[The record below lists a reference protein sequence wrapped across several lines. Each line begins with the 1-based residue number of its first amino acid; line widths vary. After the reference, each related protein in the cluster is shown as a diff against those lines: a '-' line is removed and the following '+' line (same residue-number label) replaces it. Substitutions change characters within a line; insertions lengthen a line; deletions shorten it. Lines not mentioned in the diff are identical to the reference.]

1 MKTVEAR
8 LKVSATDA
16 TGGVFKGLASK
27 MDRVSRQAAEFNRRN
42 TASAR
47 QQVQDFDRLNA
58 LYVKAMAAVS
68 VGYVAKEA
76 YTDFSGRERQLTR
89 IAITA
94 KATDVELNEARES
107 VARLSKEFAAP
118 PEKVVE
124 SLDTLIASGKSMREA
139 LDFLPDVV
147 KTAQAANTEYADMA
161 KTAGVLAGAMDITK
175 EKMQAAFDVM
185 LTQGKAGAFE
195 MKDMAA
201 ELPTVANAY
210 SVLGD
215 KGMDGLVRLN
225 AMLQTLREGTATSAD
240 AAVQAV
246 NIFGKVNSQ
255 ETRNKFKKM
264 GIDLEKEMTSATKRG
279 VAPIEAFT
287 DITRKALKGNMNNL
301 SLLFEDTQ
309 VKLGMTSLLD
319 KPDSYKRFL
328 AAGRDPGAQGAVDR
342 DVKRILQ
349 DPQTGID
356 RMKASMDRAA
366 QSFGKAVEEPVTAV
380 LNTLSEATDME
391 SAARAGL
398 EKRGFTG
405 WRKEWEL
412 INRLPIGT
420 FPAAKDYEQI
430 AREGGYVPADRPDLK
445 NMQKR
450 MPFAYNVLGRQP
462 NRPISKTPEKFA
474 MPDAFNYQNPLAS
487 FIDKQDAA
495 LSAAS
500 KASGDEIKG
509 GGEEAGRALLDAG
522 TQLARMITAAAADAA
537 RILNSVKVNVNTSGL
552 VTKPTVNANVGR
564 TDTFVR
570 SPNTGHQ

>member
-1 MKTVEAR
+1 VKTVEAR

-16 TGGVFKGLASK
+16 TGGVFKGIASK

-58 LYVKAMAAVS
+58 LYTKALAAVS
-68 VGYVAKEA
+68 VVYVAKEA
-76 YTDFSGRERQLTR
+76 YTDFAGRERQLTR

-94 KATDVELNEARES
+94 KATDEELNQARES

-124 SLDTLIASGKSMREA
+124 SLDTLIASGKSMGEA

-195 MKDMAA
+195 MKDMAT
-201 ELPTVANAY
+201 ELPGVANAY
-210 SVLGD
+210 SLLGD
-215 KGMDGLVRLN
+215 KGMDGLIRLN

-246 NIFGKVNSQ
+246 NIFGKVNSG

-264 GIDLEKEMTSATKRG
+264 GIDLEAEMKAATKRG

-287 DITRKALKGNMNNL
+287 DITRKALKGNLQNL
-301 SLLFEDTQ
+301 SLLFEDQQ
-309 VKLGMTSLLD
+309 VRLGMTSLLD

-366 QSFGKAVEEPVTAV
+366 QSFGKAVEKPVTAV
-380 LNTLSEATDME
+380 LNSLSEATDME
-391 SAARAGL
+391 SAARVGL

-430 AREGGYVPADRPDLK
+430 AREGGYVPADRPELKDLQRK
-445 NMQKR
+445 

-462 NRPISKTPEKFA
+462 NRPISKTPEKFE
-474 MPDAFNYQNPLAS
+474 MPEAFNYKNPLAS

-522 TQLARMITAAAADAA
+522 MQLARMITAAAAEAA
-537 RILNSVKVNVNTSGL
+537 RVLGSVKVNVDTSGL
-552 VTKPTVNANVGR
+552 VPKQKVNANVGR

-570 SPNTGHQ
+570 SPNSGHQ